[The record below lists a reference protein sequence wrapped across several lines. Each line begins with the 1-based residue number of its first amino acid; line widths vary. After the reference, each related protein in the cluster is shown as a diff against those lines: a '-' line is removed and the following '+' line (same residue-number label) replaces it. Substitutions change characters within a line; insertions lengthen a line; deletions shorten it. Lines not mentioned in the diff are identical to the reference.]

1 LGVAEARV
9 GSIPTVNS
17 QWEKIYRKKRFAME
31 LNNDI
36 SQIDMDDIV
45 NDLLDQN
52 GRLRLEIASLKAAL
66 KLEAREA
73 QLVSSMKQSQ
83 NIPPEALEMLSKLD
97 IR

>member
-1 LGVAEARV
+1 
-9 GSIPTVNS
+9 
-17 QWEKIYRKKRFAME
+17 
-31 LNNDI
+31 
-36 SQIDMDDIV
+36 MDDIV

>member
-1 LGVAEARV
+1 
-9 GSIPTVNS
+9 
-17 QWEKIYRKKRFAME
+17 ME